1 MKLYSLIYDS
11 CFLFYTCVVRVSKY
25 NLISRA
31 PKKSIEVHELDCDQS
46 SLHHLASC
54 ITSMS

>member
-1 MKLYSLIYDS
+1 MELYSLIYDS
-11 CFLFYTCVVRVSKY
+11 CFLSCTCVVRVSKY

-46 SLHHLASC
+46 SLHHLAAV
-54 ITSMS
+54 